1 MEFQIGKLTEEHQNT
16 IETDTH
22 THTHT
27 HTHTYI
33 HTPNAHTTHK
43 AEKDSQLHKLF
54 KKAHMSHKYLL
65 ALKDVLMFC
74 GVTNTLHN
82 VIF

>member
-1 MEFQIGKLTEEHQNT
+1 MEFQIGKLTEEHQKYDRNR
-16 IETDTH
+16 
-22 THTHT
+22 HT

>member
-1 MEFQIGKLTEEHQNT
+1 MEFQIGKLTEEHQKYDRNR
-16 IETDTH
+16 H
-22 THTHT
+22 THT
-27 HTHTYI
+27 